1 MIARDIKPEIRI
13 ANYVDR
19 ILVIEFS
26 GLSTGFD
33 LPLYANGVPTILFIS
48 QRGRIGKTVAA
59 HLTLFGQ
66 TVIPQNLSLPEGTTL
81 IAYFFKPYSL
91 LSLFRV
97 AAWELTD
104 KPVDLG
110 LLTPNSANEL
120 QERLLNAESTESTIK
135 LMDDFVSC
143 LIARSKPDCPVIKYA
158 TTKIIANPSKEVL
171 ISVQKEL
178 RMTER
183 TFQRNFESKIGV
195 APNQYRRIAQFNSGF
210 YQLNRR
216 KFNKL
221 SDIAFDWGYADQSHY
236 IRAFKEFTNLTPS
249 EYLNFGT

>member
-1 MIARDIKPEIRI
+1 MISRDIKPNARI
-13 ANYVDR
+13 ADYVDR
-19 ILVIEFS
+19 ILLIEYND
-26 GLSTGFD
+26 LSTGFD

-48 QRGRIGKTVAA
+48 KRGKIGKTIAG

-66 TVIPQNLSLPEGTTL
+66 TVSPQNLSLPKEVSL

-97 AAWELTD
+97 AAGELTD
-104 KPVDLG
+104 RPLDLE
-110 LLTPNSANEL
+110 LLTPRTANEL
-120 QERLLNAESTESTIK
+120 QERLLNAESIESTIE

-143 LIARSKPDCPVIKYA
+143 LIAKSKPDCPVIKYA

-171 ISVQKEL
+171 ISVQREL

-195 APNQYRRIAQFNSGF
+195 APNQYRRITQFNSAF
-210 YQLNRR
+210 YQLVR
-216 KFNKL
+216 KQYSKL

-236 IRAFKEFTNLTPS
+236 IRAFKEFTNITPT

>member
-1 MIARDIKPEIRI
+1 MISRDIKPNARI

-19 ILVIEFS
+19 ILVIESNDF
-26 GLSTGFD
+26 STGFD
-33 LPLYANGVPTILFIS
+33 LPLYANGVPTLLFIS
-48 QRGRIGKTVAA
+48 KRGKIGKTIAS

-66 TVIPQNLSLPEGTTL
+66 TVIPQNLRLPNEVIL

-91 LSLFRV
+91 LSLFKV

-104 KPVDLG
+104 RPIDLG
-110 LLTPNSANEL
+110 LLTPGTANEL
-120 QERLLNAESTESTIK
+120 QERLLNAGSIENTIK
-135 LMDDFVSC
+135 LLDDFVSC
-143 LIARSKPDCPVIKYA
+143 LIAKSKSDCPVIKYA
-158 TTKIIANPSKEVL
+158 TTKIIANPSKEIL

-195 APNQYRRIAQFNSGF
+195 APNQYRRITQFNSGF
-210 YQLNRR
+210 YQLVRR
-216 KFNKL
+216 QFSKL

-236 IRAFKEFTNLTPS
+236 IRAFKEFTNITPT

>member
-1 MIARDIKPEIRI
+1 MIARDLKPNARI
-13 ANYVDR
+13 ANHVDR
-19 ILVIEFS
+19 ILVIEYND
-26 GLSTGFD
+26 LSTGFD

-48 QRGRIGKTVAA
+48 KRGKIGNTPAS

-66 TVIPQNLSLPEGTTL
+66 TVIPQDLSLPKEVTL

-91 LSLFRV
+91 LSLFKV

-110 LLTPNSANEL
+110 LLTPGIANEL
-120 QERLLNAESTESTIK
+120 QERLLNAESTESMIK
-135 LMDDFVSC
+135 LMDDFVSG
-143 LIARSKPDCPVIKYA
+143 LIAKSKQDCPVIKYA
-158 TTKIIANPSKEVL
+158 TTKIVANPSKEVL
-171 ISVQKEL
+171 ISVQREL

-195 APNQYRRIAQFNSGF
+195 APNQYRRITQFNSGF

-216 KFNKL
+216 QFNKL

-236 IRAFKEFTNLTPS
+236 IRAFKEFTNITPT